1 MCPKEF
7 AMIFKDALDAFEIW
21 YNEGC
26 SHKEADKESLQ
37 EAYTHAHIGF
47 RK

>member
-7 AMIFKDALDAFEIW
+7 AMIFKDALDAFEIL

-26 SHKEADKESLQ
+26 SHKRNRLCQ
-37 EAYTHAHIGF
+37 RWHAEEKGGG
-47 RK
+47 